1 MTQPG
6 TVLWWDLT
14 IPDAVPVRDFYSAVV
29 GWEADS
35 VEMGG
40 YSDFA
45 MKIADT
51 DQVTAGICHARG
63 ENTGLPPVWLPYIAV
78 KDMSTALDAC
88 RAHGGQ
94 VVHGPRAIGAQTMA
108 VIQDPSGA
116 WAALISDEKV

>member
-6 TVLWWDLT
+6 AILWWDLS
-14 IPDAVPVRDFYSAVV
+14 IPDATPIRDFYTAVV
-29 GWEADS
+29 GWNAEP

-40 YSDFA
+40 YADFA

-51 DQVTAGICHARG
+51 DQVAAGICHARG
-63 ENTGLPPVWLPYIAV
+63 ENAGLPPVWLPYIAV
-78 KDMSTALDAC
+78 PDMAAALATC
-88 RAHGGQ
+88 RALGGQ
-94 VVHGPRAIGAQTMA
+94 VIHGPRGIGAQTIA